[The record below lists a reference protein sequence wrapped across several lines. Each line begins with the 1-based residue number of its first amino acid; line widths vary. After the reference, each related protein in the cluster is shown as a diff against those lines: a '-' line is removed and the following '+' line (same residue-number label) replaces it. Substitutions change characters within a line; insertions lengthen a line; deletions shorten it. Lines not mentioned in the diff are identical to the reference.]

1 MAAQE
6 QIQFWKGIWQQGI
19 SYKYI
24 QGFVF
29 KNKLFVPLQTL
40 EHPEVQ
46 KAEIKYVLGFL
57 CASHLSCSRKDLA
70 EK

>member
-19 SYKYI
+19 SYKHI
-24 QGFVF
+24 QGFVL
-29 KNKLFVPLQTL
+29 KNNLFVPLQTL

-46 KAEIKYVLGFL
+46 NKM
-57 CASHLSCSRKDLA
+57 CSWLFMSVTV
-70 EK
+70 EL